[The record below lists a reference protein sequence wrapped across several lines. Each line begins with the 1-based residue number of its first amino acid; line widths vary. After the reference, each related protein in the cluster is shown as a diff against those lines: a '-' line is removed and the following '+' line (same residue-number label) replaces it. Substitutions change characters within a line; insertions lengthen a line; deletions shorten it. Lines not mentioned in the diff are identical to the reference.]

1 MARGQDKGDN
11 GRWQGGPGRRG
22 LCRKDRNDKKRGWC
36 ASMQV
41 GFPQSVRALSRDNSQ
56 RWLWRLGIGLVLLTL
71 WGGWFVYAQ
80 LSVYVTSRQA
90 RVEVFRQVHPVEAQ
104 VDGQV
109 VASRLEL
116 GAEVQRGDVLV
127 ELDVELQRLELEER
141 EARVAA
147 SEAEL
152 RAFERLVEAEKR
164 VIGQMDEAAQAALE
178 EADARV
184 EEAEAAAA
192 FAASRAKR
200 LASLRRKGHLSEL
213 EVLEAQTEAKQ
224 KQASAQAERL
234 AYQRQVADHKAR
246 TGDRLS
252 RIAEVQQDVV
262 RLEGEIRVGQ
272 ASIRRLER
280 DIARRR
286 VRAPVAG
293 KLGEVSTLPVG
304 AVVSAGQQIAAVVPP
319 GELKVV
325 GQFTASEAVGRL
337 KPGQKARVRLDA
349 FPWTQY
355 GSVSGRVARVAS
367 EPREGLVRV
376 EVVLDEASSRRIP
389 YEHGLNGSVEVAV
402 EQATP
407 FTLVLRVVGKAA
419 GSAPTALGDMATSGV
434 AGNGPGVRQAT
445 QGL

>member
-1 MARGQDKGDN
+1 
-11 GRWQGGPGRRG
+11 
-22 LCRKDRNDKKRGWC
+22 
-36 ASMQV
+36 MQV

-56 RWLWRLGIGLVLLTL
+56 RWLWRLGIGLVVLTL

-80 LSVYVTSRQA
+80 LWIYVTSRQA
-90 RVEVFRQVHPVEAQ
+90 RVEVFHQVHPVEAQ

-109 VASRLEL
+109 VVSRLEL
-116 GAEVQRGDVLV
+116 GAKVKKGDVLV
-127 ELDVELQRLELEER
+127 ELSTDLQNLELEER
-141 EARVAA
+141 RAMVSA

-152 RAFERLVEAEKR
+152 EALKRLVEAEQR
-164 VIGQMDEAAQAALE
+164 VINQMDEAAKAALE

-184 EEAEAAAA
+184 DEAEAAAQ

-200 LASLRRKGHLSEL
+200 LAELRGKGHLSEL
-213 EVLEAQTEAKQ
+213 EVLEAETKAKE
-224 KQASAQAERL
+224 KQASAEAERL
-234 AYQRQVADHKAR
+234 AYQHQLADQKAR

-252 RIAEVQQDVV
+252 RIAEIQQDVA

-280 DIARRR
+280 DITRRR
-286 VRAPVAG
+286 VTAPVAG

-304 AVVSAGQQIAAVVPP
+304 AMVNAGQQVAAVVPP

-355 GSVSGRVARVAS
+355 GSVSGHVARVAS

-376 EVVLDEASSRRIP
+376 EVVLDEASSKRIP
-389 YEHGLNGSVEVAV
+389 YEHGLNGSIEVAV
-402 EQATP
+402 EEATP
-407 FTLVLRVVGKAA
+407 FTLMLRAVGKAV
-419 GSAPTALGDMATSGV
+419 GSAPADLGEIPAAGAQGSGQV
-434 AGNGPGVRQAT
+434 
-445 QGL
+445 

>member
-1 MARGQDKGDN
+1 
-11 GRWQGGPGRRG
+11 
-22 LCRKDRNDKKRGWC
+22 
-36 ASMQV
+36 MQV

-56 RWLWRLGIGLVLLTL
+56 RWLWRLVIGLVLLAL

-80 LSVYVTSRQA
+80 LWIYVTSRQA

-116 GAEVQRGDVLV
+116 GAEVRRGDVLV
-127 ELDVELQRLELEER
+127 ELDTDLQRLELEER
-141 EARVAA
+141 QARVAA

-152 RAFERLVEAEKR
+152 QAFKRLVEAEQQ
-164 VIGQMDEAAQAALE
+164 VIAQMDEAAQAALE
-178 EADARV
+178 EAAARV
-184 EEAEAAAA
+184 VEADAAAQ

-200 LASLRRKGHLSEL
+200 LAALRGKGHLSEL
-213 EVLEAQTEAKQ
+213 EVLEAETESKE

-262 RLEGEIRVGQ
+262 RLEGEISVGL
-272 ASIRRLER
+272 ANIRRLER
-280 DIARRR
+280 DITRRL
-286 VRAPVAG
+286 VTSPITG

-304 AVVSAGQQIAAVVPP
+304 TMVSAGQQIAAVVPP

-325 GQFTASEAVGRL
+325 GQFKASEAVGRL

-355 GSVSGRVARVAS
+355 GSISGQVYRIAS

-389 YEHGLNGSVEVAV
+389 YEHGLNGSIEVAV

-407 FTLVLRVVGKAA
+407 FTLMLRAVGKAA
-419 GSAPTALGDMATSGV
+419 GSAPSALGEPTQARAQGSPQV
-434 AGNGPGVRQAT
+434 SVR
-445 QGL
+445 